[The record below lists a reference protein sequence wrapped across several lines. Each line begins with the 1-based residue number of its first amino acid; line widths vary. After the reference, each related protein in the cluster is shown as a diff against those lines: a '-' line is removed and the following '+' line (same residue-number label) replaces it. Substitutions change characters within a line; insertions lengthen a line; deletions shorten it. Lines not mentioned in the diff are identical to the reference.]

1 MTAKS
6 RQAADQLIDITG
18 DVCPITFV
26 KTKLALEKLAPGTIL
41 AVDLVGREPLEN
53 VPRSAREAGHEV
65 LEIDPPGDT
74 APDAVHRV
82 FIRRR

>member
-6 RQAADQLIDITG
+6 RQAADHLIDITG

-26 KTKLALEKLAPGTIL
+26 KTKLALEKLAPGRIL
-41 AVDLVGREPLEN
+41 AVDLKGREPLEN

-74 APDAVHRV
+74 APDAIHRV